1 MDIELEGMRAFVA
14 VAELLHFGRAAE
26 RLHMTQPALSRR
38 IRRIEDALG
47 ARLLHRTTRRVDLTD
62 AGRAF
67 VVDARGVLEKAEA
80 AVHRARAVDRGE
92 TGRLAIAAVTP
103 AMDGFLA
110 GVVRSF
116 RARHPR
122 IAVTIAEMD
131 TASQLDALRD
141 GRLHLGFVRLADHD
155 VRGLK
160 TSIVVKEPY
169 VLALPRGHRLAATPV
184 VALRSLAPEAF
195 VALAP
200 DVQPEIHRRLVA
212 ACVAAGFEPRIAQ
225 TARTIH
231 AVTALVAAGLGVAL
245 VPESVRKLGRAGVSW
260 RRVRGRLP
268 TVEISAAWRAW
279 NTSPAL
285 ARFREVLDESTP

>member
-1 MDIELEGMRAFVA
+1 MDIELSDLRSFLVVGEV
-14 VAELLHFGRAAE
+14 LHFGRAAE
-26 RLHMTQPALSRR
+26 RLHVTQPALSRR
-38 IRRIEDALG
+38 IRRIEDAVG
-47 ARLLHRTTRRVDLTD
+47 ARLFHRTTRRVDLTD

-67 VVDARGVLEKAEA
+67 LVDARGVVEKADA
-80 AVHRARAVDRGE
+80 AVERARAVDRGE

-103 AMDGFLA
+103 AIDGFLA
-110 GVVRSF
+110 GVVRAF
-116 RARHPR
+116 RSRHPR

-131 TASQLDALRD
+131 TATQLDALRE

-160 TSIVVKEPY
+160 TSIVAKERY

-184 VALRSLAPEAF
+184 VALRSLAPEPF

-245 VPESVRKLGRAGVSW
+245 APESVKKLGRSGVSW
-260 RRVRGRLP
+260 RRIRGRLP

-279 NTSPAL
+279 NPSPAL
-285 ARFREVLDESTP
+285 ARFRETLDGFES